1 MKLNSPFCVKNIV
14 LVALGLFY
22 VGIIGS
28 NLLGNVFEG
37 YEGDDKKEG
46 VEDGDRKEGYEQ
58 EDKKEGAEDG
68 DRKEGYEQEDKKEGV
83 EDGTEDEK
91 KGK

>member
-1 MKLNSPFCVKNIV
+1 MKLNSPFCIKNIV

-37 YEGDDKKEG
+37 YE
-46 VEDGDRKEGYEQ
+46 DG
-58 EDKKEGAEDG
+58 DKKEGAEDG
-68 DRKEGYEQEDKKEGV
+68 DKKEGAEDGDKKEGATGGK
-83 EDGTEDEK
+83 DAEDEK
-91 KGK
+91 KNK

>member
-37 YEGDDKKEG
+37 YEGG
-46 VEDGDRKEGYEQ
+46 
-58 EDKKEGAEDG
+58 DKKEGAEDG
-68 DRKEGYEQEDKKEGV
+68 DKEEGLEDGDKEEGL

-91 KGK
+91 KSSKKEN

>member
-37 YEGDDKKEG
+37 LEGG
-46 VEDGDRKEGYEQ
+46 
-58 EDKKEGAEDG
+58 DKKEGAEDG
-68 DRKEGYEQEDKKEGV
+68 DKEEGLEDGDKEEGLEDGDKEEGLEDGDKK
-83 EDGTEDEK
+83 DK
-91 KGK
+91 KTK

>member
-37 YEGDDKKEG
+37 YEGG
-46 VEDGDRKEGYEQ
+46 N
-58 EDKKEGAEDG
+58 KKEGAEDG
-68 DRKEGYEQEDKKEGV
+68 DKEEGLEGGNKKEGAEDGDKEEGL

-91 KGK
+91 KSSKKED